1 MMLRNT
7 PATVVAMII
16 LMIMPES
23 SVESVVSLTES
34 LKIRKNYSY
43 FHQQTQNVKTTK
55 LTRNY
60 ILTIHIC
67 VWVPFRPFGPHQ
79 CSADE
84 QDESNSYVQSPLMPH
99 ECGTSN
105 HARTLKL
112 QAVSVLKCY
121 VS

>member
-43 FHQQTQNVKTTK
+43 FHQRTQNVKTTK

-60 ILTIHIC
+60 TNYTYIMC
-67 VWVPFRPFGPHQ
+67 VYVYITTDGTV
-79 CSADE
+79 SAFWA
-84 QDESNSYVQSPLMPH
+84 S
-99 ECGTSN
+99 
-105 HARTLKL
+105 
-112 QAVSVLKCY
+112 SV
-121 VS
+121 